1 MARLRTLFGLIGLFS
16 MLLVSPVKAQAS
28 VEREERQSSQAEQV
42 TQLIEGLT
50 AEMVTDSDNSDAVL
64 YGEDSAV
71 AQAPIQITGILIEEG
86 AEGGLTL
93 TLETAAGAAESLDI
107 SGPSVSGNATVFE
120 VSGAVLALP
129 EGEEFAEFALTEAI
143 SAVQVSET
151 TGDVGQIA
159 ITGAEAAPSVEAA
172 SDTAGLTLSIV
183 PGIAQVG
190 DTEEGLRLVVTGDED
205 EGYNPSS
212 ASTATGI
219 DTPLRDVPFSVQV
232 IPRAV
237 LEDRNVTELSDALET
252 AGSVVEAGGRGSSVF
267 GPGFLLRG
275 FPVDDGVF
283 RDGIST
289 FSLSPLSAND
299 IEQVEILRGPASVLF
314 GQGEPGGIINLV
326 SKRPLSEPF
335 YSVSGTVG
343 NFDTYR
349 GAVDLS
355 GPFNPGEDDIRYRLN
370 LSYENEGSFRDLVS
384 SERVLISPIVT
395 IDISE
400 ETSVDLYGQYAYD
413 RETIDEGIP
422 FTSEG
427 EPIDVPRSRFLG
439 EEFGEFTQE
448 QFSLGYR
455 LEHEV
460 NEGFS
465 LRHALQ
471 YLQYSPRRFVPFADS
486 FDEETGE
493 LERLE
498 YFAGGRYQ
506 RFFTNAEAITT
517 FETGSIAHQLL
528 FGAEYRNDFETP
540 EFQFDNLYTPINV
553 FNPVYSREP
562 FEIAPSF
569 FRDDNI
575 STVSLYLQDQIE
587 IFPELK
593 LLAGIRYDSVDQFRT
608 VRDIGEEREEFDL
621 NDDAFTPRFG
631 IVYQPVDPVSLYA
644 SYTTSFNPAFGA
656 NRNADDSVFEPETG
670 RQFEVGTKI
679 DLSDQLSLN
688 LAAFDI
694 RRQNVE
700 TEDPFI
706 PLFTVQ
712 TGEVASRGIELNL
725 GGEILPGWNMTAAYT
740 YLDAFVS
747 EDNTDIVGNQLA
759 NVPDNQFSLFTT
771 NDIQDG
777 NLEGL
782 GAGLGLFYVSDRQG
796 DSANTFTLPSYFR
809 TDASLFYKRD
819 NWRTQLNIENLFDI
833 EYFTAANFGSNL
845 GVSPGAPFGISA
857 SFSIDF

>member
-1 MARLRTLFGLIGLFS
+1 MMTKLTQLLSWVGLFS
-16 MLLVSPVKAQAS
+16 VLLTSAVCAEPINLESLRWQNLSKGESPKQHQVKQQEKSIAEPS
-28 VEREERQSSQAEQV
+28 VLSPNLSLLSQ
-42 TQLIEGLT
+42 GLT
-50 AEMVTDSDNSDAVL
+50 
-64 YGEDSAV
+64 
-71 AQAPIQITGILIEEG
+71 QITSVQIMPSDS
-86 AEGGLTL
+86 GLALNLST
-93 TLETAAGAAESLDI
+93 T
-107 SGPSVSGNATVFE
+107 GPLSEPKTSVTGNALTVE
-120 VSGAVLALP
+120 LTGATLALP
-129 EGEEFAEFALTEAI
+129 EEEFQQFDPANGIVLVQI
-143 SAVQVSET
+143 SQLSE
-151 TGDVGQIA
+151 DRVRIA
-159 ITGAEAAPSVEAA
+159 ITGTDAAP
-172 SDTAGLTLSIV
+172 TANTTINADGLAIAITH
-183 PGIAQVG
+183 GIAVINES
-190 DTEEGLRLVVTGDED
+190 DDALRILVTGDQD

-212 ASTATGI
+212 ASTATGT

-232 IPRAV
+232 IPQAV
-237 LEDRNVTELSDALET
+237 IEDRNVTELGDVLET

-267 GPGFLLRG
+267 GPNFLLRG
-275 FPVDDGVF
+275 FPVSDGIF

-289 FSLSPLSAND
+289 FSLAPLSSND

-335 YSVSGTVG
+335 YSIDATLG

-349 GAVDLS
+349 SALDLS
-355 GPFNPGEDDIRYRLN
+355 GPLNEEEDARYRLN

-384 SERVLISPIVT
+384 SERVLVSPIIT
-395 IDISE
+395 LDIDE
-400 ETSVDLYGQYAYD
+400 KTSLDLYGQYAYD

-448 QFSLGYR
+448 QFSIGYR
-455 LEHEV
+455 LDRELGEDW
-460 NEGFS
+460 S

-471 YLQYSPRRFVPFADS
+471 YLQYSPRRYVPFADS
-486 FDEETGE
+486 FDETTGE
-493 LERLE
+493 LQRLE

-506 RFFTNAEAITT
+506 RFFTNAEAIGR
-517 FETGSIAHQLL
+517 FNTGSIKHQLL
-528 FGAEYRNDFETP
+528 FGAEYRNDFEKP
-540 EFQFDNLYTPINV
+540 EFQFDNLYEPINV
-553 FNPVYSREP
+553 FNPVYTREP
-562 FEIAPSF
+562 YEITPTF

-575 STVSLYLQDQIE
+575 STVSLYVQDQIK

-593 LLAGIRYDSVDQFRT
+593 LLAGIRYDAVDQFRT
-608 VRDIGEEREEFDL
+608 TRNIGENREEFELKDE
-621 NDDAFTPRFG
+621 AFIPRFG
-631 IVYQPVDPVSLYA
+631 IVYQPVEPVSLYA

-656 NRNADDSVFEPETG
+656 SRNADDSVFEPETG
-670 RQFEVGTKI
+670 RQFEVGTKFDI
-679 DLSDQLSLN
+679 SDRLSLN

-694 RRQNVE
+694 RRQNVV
-700 TEDPFI
+700 TDDPND
-706 PLFTVQ
+706 PLLSVQ

-747 EDNTDIVGNQLA
+747 DDNTDIVGNSLE

-771 NDIQDG
+771 YEVQSGD
-777 NLEGL
+777 LKGL

-796 DSANTFTLPSYFR
+796 DLENTFTLPSYFR
-809 TDASLFYKRD
+809 TDASLFYKRG

-833 EYFTAANFGSNL
+833 KYFTSANFGSDLSVN
-845 GVSPGAPFGISA
+845 PGAPFGITA